1 MACSLPLPLSSPIFS
16 TLHTVAA
23 YLPSQNRIEK
33 GNYLTRYILKHGT
46 ISHSLTHSLT
56 HPSAFFPSLSS
67 ADVNDIRSCKLA
79 DENLAFGYFGPFSF
93 AH

>member
-1 MACSLPLPLSSPIFS
+1 MLSPSLSSPIFS

-56 HPSAFFPSLSS
+56 LRLFFPLSHQLTLTTYARVSLQM
-67 ADVNDIRSCKLA
+67 KT
-79 DENLAFGYFGPFSF
+79 
-93 AH
+93 

>member
-46 ISHSLTHSLT
+46 ISHSLTHSL
-56 HPSAFFPSLSS
+56 SLSS
-67 ADVNDIRSCKLA
+67 ADVNDIPTYLPSSCKLA
-79 DENLAFGYFGPFSF
+79 EKA
-93 AH
+93 